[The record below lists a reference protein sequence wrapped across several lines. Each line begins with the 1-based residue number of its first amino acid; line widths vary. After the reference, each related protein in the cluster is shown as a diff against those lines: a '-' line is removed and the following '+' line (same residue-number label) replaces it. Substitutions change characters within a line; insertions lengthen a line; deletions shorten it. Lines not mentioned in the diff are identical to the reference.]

1 MGTVPRLIPAL
12 FLCLVFALAAAAC
25 GGGGGGEAADAET
38 IDLSATIEGDGW
50 KVNLADAPEKHLI
63 LGKGNITYQAENENI
78 YLLVFLDLSNT
89 GTVLKVVDRS
99 LLQVRDAAGN
109 EYSASISAHQVAYLE
124 QDGSKEGYSIVL
136 DSPLQPG
143 KSRRGVVTFL
153 VPDSATG
160 LQLMFKDFDGTIE
173 LGF

>member
-1 MGTVPRLIPAL
+1 MAAVPRIIRAL
-12 FLCLVFALAAAAC
+12 FLCLAAALATAAC
-25 GGGGGGEAADAET
+25 GGGDGGEAADADA

-63 LGKGNITYQAENENI
+63 LGKGNITYQAEDGNI

-160 LQLMFKDFDGTIE
+160 LQLMFRGFNGTIE

>member
-1 MGTVPRLIPAL
+1 MATVPRILSALI
-12 FLCLVFALAAAAC
+12 LCLAVALVATAC
-25 GGGGGGEAADAET
+25 GGGGGSEAADADA

-50 KVNLADAPEKHLI
+50 KVNLADTPEKHLI
-63 LGKGNITYQAENENI
+63 LGKGNITYQAEDGNI

-99 LLQVRDAAGN
+99 LLQVRDATGN

-160 LQLMFKDFDGTIE
+160 LQLMFKDFDGTID

>member
-1 MGTVPRLIPAL
+1 MAAVPRIIWTL
-12 FLCLVFALAAAAC
+12 FLCLAAALVAAAC
-25 GGGGGGEAADAET
+25 GGGDGAEAADADA

-50 KVNLADAPEKHLI
+50 KVNLAAAPEKHLI
-63 LGKGNITYQAENENI
+63 LGKGNITYQAEDGNI

-99 LLQVRDAAGN
+99 LLQVRDAGGN
-109 EYSASISAHQVAYLE
+109 EYRASISAHQVAYLE

-160 LQLMFKDFDGTIE
+160 LQLMFRGFDGTIE

>member
-25 GGGGGGEAADAET
+25 GGGGGGEAADAEA

-63 LGKGNITYQAENENI
+63 LGKGNITYQAEDENI

>member
-1 MGTVPRLIPAL
+1 MATVPRIILVLLP
-12 FLCLVFALAAAAC
+12 CLVLALATAAC
-25 GGGGGGEAADAET
+25 GGGGGGEAADSGA

-50 KVNLADAPEKHLI
+50 QVNLADTPEKHLI
-63 LGKGNITYQAENENI
+63 LGKGNITYQAEDDNI
-78 YLLVFLDLSNT
+78 YLLVFIDLSNT

-124 QDGSKEGYSIVL
+124 QDGSKEGYTIVL

-143 KSRRGVVTFL
+143 KSRRGVVSFL
-153 VPDSATG
+153 VPDHATG
-160 LQLMFKDFDGTIE
+160 LQLMFRGFDGTIE

>member
-1 MGTVPRLIPAL
+1 MAAVPRIIRAL
-12 FLCLVFALAAAAC
+12 FLCLAVALATAAC
-25 GGGGGGEAADAET
+25 GSGDGSEAADADA

-63 LGKGNITYQAENENI
+63 LGKGNITYQAEDGNI

-136 DSPLQPG
+136 DSPLQSG

-160 LQLMFKDFDGTIE
+160 LQLMFRGFDGTIE

>member
-1 MGTVPRLIPAL
+1 MATVPRILSALI
-12 FLCLVFALAAAAC
+12 LCLAVALVATAC
-25 GGGGGGEAADAET
+25 GGGGGSEAADADA
-38 IDLSATIEGDGW
+38 IDLNATIEGDGW
-50 KVNLADAPEKHLI
+50 KVNLADTPEKHLI
-63 LGKGNITYQAENENI
+63 LGKGNITYQAEDGNI

-99 LLQVRDAAGN
+99 LLQVRDAAGS

-124 QDGSKEGYSIVL
+124 QNGSKEGYSIVL

-153 VPDSATG
+153 VPNSATG
-160 LQLMFKDFDGTIE
+160 LQLMFKDFDGTID

>member
-143 KSRRGVVTFL
+143 KSRRGVITFL
-153 VPDSATG
+153 VPDGATG